1 MLRDAPHRR
10 VLIVSGV
17 LVLVGAVLAFVSWDH
32 PPILTVSWPVGT
44 LICVA
49 LLVLTQ
55 SARVHLEVRDQSLT
69 VSPSDLAIVIG
80 LVFVPVYWLIAAAI
94 LAATVLATRQR
105 IPWQRQVF
113 NLTLLVASIALAYSL
128 ATWWV
133 HPEAGVLANAL
144 PLLAVTLVSS
154 LTAGLAVLPVIWSGP
169 GRTPPVHV
177 AFMVTAM
184 IVTSLIS
191 ASLGVLAAYALAA
204 DSIAGYVLL
213 ALTAVGLSLAFLAY
227 ARLVREHANLG
238 EVLKSVQVMSSART
252 TADLIIHLTEQASR
266 LVRADQAQVWLP
278 GVPSLEQTLPPQGS
292 QAVVIPSDSRDARE
306 RRWLAQ
312 TGFRDALVM
321 PIVVDR
327 IEEGVLV
334 VHDRDSQVA
343 TFTVNDLHLI
353 QTLVTHA
360 AMVWSNMNLVG
371 RLRHEASHDLLT
383 QLPNRAAFV
392 EALDALIASSSG
404 LRQDLTAAV
413 LFIDL
418 DRFKEVNDA
427 LGHTIGDRLL
437 VQVARRLSEVGG
449 RQGLLSRFGGDEFAM
464 LVAAPTSPEDIESLA
479 SRLSECLVPPFTLGG
494 SLIDVS
500 ASIGIAA
507 LFRDGQDS
515 ASLLRCADVAMSVAK
530 RRDKSWTWYSSEDDR
545 GSVERLNLV
554 GQLRRAIDE
563 DQIALEFQPQI
574 CLAESGVIGF
584 EALSRWT
591 HPERG
596 PIAPEEFIP
605 LADRTGQVGVL
616 TMLAMRKALEE
627 CTRWD
632 PRLSVSV
639 NLPARLLLEPGL
651 PTEIATLVDEVG
663 IDPGRVVI
671 ELTEDSLMTYHRDTL
686 APLHAL
692 RDQGLRLSIDDFGTG
707 YSSLAYLRRLPVQ
720 EIKID
725 KSFMVGVTSTP
736 SAAALVRSIVDVG
749 HVLGL
754 QVVAEGV
761 EDPATLSAVRHLS
774 VDIAQGFHIARP
786 MPAQHIAAWLATRS
800 P

>member
-1 MLRDAPHRR
+1 M
-10 VLIVSGV
+10 
-17 LVLVGAVLAFVSWDH
+17 LVLVGAALVVASWGHEPLLFV
-32 PPILTVSWPVGT
+32 PWPVAT
-44 LICVA
+44 LACSA
-49 LLVLTQ
+49 LLVLAQ
-55 SARVHLEVRDQSLT
+55 STKVHLEVRSQSLT
-69 VSPSDLAIVIG
+69 VSPSDLAIVVG
-80 LVFVPVYWLIAAAI
+80 VATVPVYWLVAAAV
-94 LAATVLATRQR
+94 LAAVVLAIRQR
-105 IPWQRQVF
+105 IPWPRQAF
-113 NLTLLVASIALAYSL
+113 NLALLTASISLTYSLASWWMRPDADVPANAIPLLVATLVASVAA
-128 ATWWV
+128 
-133 HPEAGVLANAL
+133 VLAV
-144 PLLAVTLVSS
+144 VT
-154 LTAGLAVLPVIWSGP
+154 VIWSGP
-169 GRTPPVHV
+169 GRLRLADVVFMMTTV
-177 AFMVTAM
+177 AMS
-184 IVTSLIS
+184 SLIS
-191 ASLGVLAAYALAA
+191 GSLGVLVVFALAA
-204 DSIAGYVLL
+204 ASLPGYLLL
-213 ALTAVGLSLAFLAY
+213 ALTAAGLSLAFLAY
-227 ARLVREHANLG
+227 ARLVREHTNLS
-238 EVLKSVQVMSSART
+238 EVLRSVRVMSSART

-266 LVRADQAQVWLP
+266 LVKADQAQVWLP
-278 GVPSLEQTLPPQGS
+278 GVPSLEQTLPPKGS
-292 QAVVIPSDSRDARE
+292 EPVVITADTRDARE
-306 RRWLAQ
+306 GRWLAQ

-321 PIVVDR
+321 PIVVEG

-334 VHDRDSQVA
+334 VHDRKSQVT
-343 TFTVNDLHLI
+343 TFSVNDLHLI

-360 AMVWSNMNLVG
+360 SMVWSNMNLVG

-392 EALDALIASSSG
+392 ESLDNLIATSG
-404 LRQDLTAAV
+404 GLHQDLAAAV

-427 LGHTIGDRLL
+427 LGHTVGDKLL
-437 VQVARRLSEVGG
+437 VQVARRLNEVGG
-449 RQGLLSRFGGDEFAM
+449 QHGLLSRFGGDEFAM
-464 LVAAPTSPEDIESLA
+464 LVPAPISRADIEALA
-479 SRLSECLVPPFTLGG
+479 NRLSECLVPPFTMGG

-500 ASIGIAA
+500 ASIGIAT

-515 ASLLRCADVAMSVAK
+515 ATLLRRADVAMSVAK
-530 RRDKSWTWYSSEDDR
+530 RRDKRWAWYSSEEDR

-563 DQIALEFQPQI
+563 KQIALEFQPQI
-574 CLAESGVIGF
+574 CLAEGSVIGF

-651 PTEIATLVDEVG
+651 PSEIADLVDKVG

-671 ELTEDSLMTYHRDTL
+671 ELTEDSLMTYHRNAL
-686 APLHAL
+686 APLHQL
-692 RDQGLRLSIDDFGTG
+692 RDHGLRLSIDDFGTG

-736 SAAALVRSIVDVG
+736 AAAALVRSIVDVG

-761 EDPATLSAVRHLS
+761 EDPATLRVVRHLS

-800 P
+800 A